1 MSASAVIEARGMP
14 DRRPSIEIALFSA
27 PRQEMCDMPV
37 ELKTLLTHALDDEYK
52 AKATFAAVIDR
63 FSPVRPFINIV
74 DAERR
79 HNRGDQGSIQTIG
92 LGHSTQSLGR
102 QGRAAADGAC
112 ETAVRAEVDNIALYD
127 RLLPEIAEPG
137 VHQTLSNLQR
147 ASRDNHLPAF
157 WRCLSR
163 ETR

>member
-1 MSASAVIEARGMP
+1 
-14 DRRPSIEIALFSA
+14 
-27 PRQEMCDMPV
+27 MPV

-52 AKATFAAVIDR
+52 AEATYAAVIDR
-63 FSPVRPFINIV
+63 FGPVRPFINIV
-74 DAERR
+74 EAERR
-79 HNRGDQGSIQTIG
+79 HIEAIKGQFRR
-92 LGHSTQSLGR
+92 LGWDIPPNPWAGKVEPPLTL
-102 QGRAAADGAC
+102 AGAC

-157 WRCLSR
+157 RRCLSR